1 MIHFILGGARSG
13 KSHFAEQQV
22 LELTKVQNKQAVYI
36 ATASAIDSEMESRIN
51 KHQLDRNNKG
61 DSWQLIECPLALS
74 NRLAELDSHNKNN
87 NVYLVD
93 CLTLWL
99 NNQLYAKY
107 EATSAEQSEHLQKQ
121 IDTLLTSLNNLQLD
135 IVIVSN
141 EIGLGVIPM
150 GESTRLYVD
159 YCGWLNQGVAKIA
172 DKVTLVTAGI
182 PLILKDITKD
192 ITKDTDKGSN
202 KDTQKYVDKNGM
214 ST

>member
-13 KSHFAEQQV
+13 KSRFAEQQV
-22 LELTKVQNKQAVYI
+22 LELANRENKQAVYI
-36 ATASAIDSEMESRIN
+36 ATASVIDSEMKSRIT
-51 KHQLDRNNKG
+51 KHQFDRSDKG

-74 NRLAELDSHNKNN
+74 DRLTDLDSKKQNN
-87 NVYLVD
+87 NVYLLD

-99 NNQLYAKY
+99 NNQLYAKH
-107 EATSAEQSEHLQKQ
+107 EETSAEQGQHLQKQ
-121 IDTLLTSLNNLQLD
+121 IDKLLNSLNSLHMD

-182 PLILKDITKD
+182 PLLIKDNIKG
-192 ITKDTDKGSN
+192 INKYPDKGS
-202 KDTQKYVDKNGM
+202 KEEAV

>member
-13 KSHFAEQQV
+13 KSRFAEQQV
-22 LELTKVQNKQAVYI
+22 LELAKRENKQAVYI
-36 ATASAIDSEMESRIN
+36 ATASVIDSEMESRIT
-51 KHQLDRNNKG
+51 KHQLDRSDKG
-61 DSWQLIECPLALS
+61 DCWQLIECPLALCDK
-74 NRLAELDSHNKNN
+74 LIELDSNRKNN

-99 NNQLYAKY
+99 NNQLFSQH
-107 EATSAEQSEHLQKQ
+107 EATYAEQSQHLQKQ
-121 IDTLLTSLNNLQLD
+121 IDNLLNALNDLHMH

-182 PLILKDITKD
+182 PLTLKELG
-192 ITKDTDKGSN
+192 TDKVTGKGSA
-202 KDTQKYVDKNGM
+202 QESMG
-214 ST
+214 S

>member
-22 LELTKVQNKQAVYI
+22 LALTAKQDKQPVYI
-36 ATASAIDSEMESRIN
+36 ATASAIDEEMGNRIS
-51 KHQLDRNNKG
+51 KHQDDRG
-61 DSWQLIECPLALS
+61 ESWQLIECPVALADTLS
-74 NRLAELDSHNKNN
+74 TLNSDNT
-87 NVYLVD
+87 YLLD

-99 NNQLYAKY
+99 NNQLY
-107 EATSAEQSEHLQKQ
+107 SVLDDSSDQQRQHLQAE
-121 IDTLLTSLNNLQLD
+121 IDNLLTRLAAITTD

-182 PLILKDITKD
+182 PLTI
-192 ITKDTDKGSN
+192 KDTG
-202 KDTQKYVDKNGM
+202 V
-214 ST
+214 